1 MKFSLLVV
9 LLFVS
14 VGLNANN
21 WPSFGGQFRNQYSEE
36 EGLRTD
42 WGEEEPK
49 TLWKLEVGL
58 GYSSII
64 EVDGLAYTQG
74 NSDGRNT
81 LFCVQADSGK
91 ILWRHSYPCSKAP
104 KYFDGGSRATPVVA
118 NEVLLLCSH
127 EGDFYA
133 LDSKSGKILWT
144 KNLVEDL
151 NGKRPTWG
159 YSGSPLVVGEKLIVE
174 TGSENGSLHCLN
186 LKTGDLVWKSGE
198 SEAGYASPMLYGEAP
213 SKVLVFNESGIVI
226 HDLDSGKIQK
236 KYQHKTRYG
245 INASQPLIFGKK
257 ALISS
262 AYGKGS
268 ALVDLTR
275 KMPSAVWESESYSC
289 QMASM
294 VRKGKY
300 SFGIHGQAGGRSDQ
314 SKLFCL
320 DLESGKERWKEVGFG
335 LGTVLLV
342 RDTLVILSDRGELC
356 LAQANQNKF
365 TELARFQVLS
375 GKNIWTPPTYV
386 NGRMHCRNPKG
397 QWVCLQM
404 RKAI

>member
-1 MKFSLLVV
+1 M
-9 LLFVS
+9 
-14 VGLNANN
+14 
-21 WPSFGGQFRNQYSEE
+21 
-36 EGLRTD
+36 
-42 WGEEEPK
+42 
-49 TLWKLEVGL
+49 
-58 GYSSII
+58 
-64 EVDGLAYTQG
+64 
-74 NSDGRNT
+74 GRHRS
-81 LFCVQADSGK
+81 Q
-91 ILWRHSYPCSKAP
+91 
-104 KYFDGGSRATPVVA
+104 
-118 NEVLLLCSH
+118 
-127 EGDFYA
+127 
-133 LDSKSGKILWT
+133 
-144 KNLVEDL
+144 
-151 NGKRPTWG
+151 
-159 YSGSPLVVGEKLIVE
+159 
-174 TGSENGSLHCLN
+174 
-186 LKTGDLVWKSGE
+186 
-198 SEAGYASPMLYGEAP
+198 
-213 SKVLVFNESGIVI
+213 VLVFNESGIVI

-365 TELARFQVLS
+365 TELARFQVFIGQEYLDATNLCEW
-375 GKNIWTPPTYV
+375 KDAL
-386 NGRMHCRNPKG
+386 PKSKRSMG
-397 QWVCLQM
+397 LPSNE
-404 RKAI
+404 KSSK